1 MAGRIPQ
8 SFIDDLLGRID
19 IVEVIDEYV
28 PLKKAG
34 RNYQARCPFHNEKTP
49 SFSVSPEK
57 QFFYCFGCGVSG
69 SAIGFLMDYARLE
82 FPEAVR
88 ELAARAGLRLPEE
101 AGPSSQTP
109 SLEPLLEILEKAA
122 RFYKTQLREHPEA
135 SKAVDYLKRR
145 GVSGLMAR
153 EFGLGYA
160 PPGWNN
166 LSRALGGTKES
177 DRVLD
182 QAGLLVNKD
191 DKGYYDRFRDR
202 IMFPILD
209 RRGRVIGFGGRVL
222 GDEEPKYLNSPETP
236 LFHKGSELYGLYHA
250 LRAGKPARLLI
261 VEGYMDVLTLAQYGF
276 HHAVATLG
284 TATTGEHLER
294 LFRAVSEVIFCFDG
308 DAAGQRAAWRALE
321 VSLPHLKEGRTVG
334 FLFMPEG
341 EDPDSLVR
349 KEGVARFQDSR
360 QVVSLSDFLFNNL
373 LRQVNMATLDGRARL
388 VESAKP
394 LISAVPPG
402 PLRDL
407 MWKRLSELSGLE
419 THQLAPAYV
428 EPHVRASIRPAD
440 TTQRHPSLV
449 RMAVALLLREPS
461 LASLV
466 ESPSELSS
474 LSMPGIPLLVS
485 LIELIKEKPGITCG
499 ALLERWRDT
508 EEGRHLGK
516 LASWDLPVPPQG
528 REAEFVGAVQQLR
541 KKLTKQQR
549 LSRLLDNIPGPKA
562 GGSERK

>member
-8 SFIDDLLGRID
+8 SFIDDLLGRVD

-49 SFSVSPEK
+49 SFTVSPEK
-57 QFFYCFGCGVSG
+57 QFFYCFGCGANG

-88 ELAARAGLRLPEE
+88 DLAARAGLRLPEE
-101 AGPSSQTP
+101 AGTSSHAQ
-109 SLEPLLEILEKAA
+109 SLEPLLAVLEKAT

-135 SKAVDYLKRR
+135 HKAVDYLKQR

-166 LSRALGGTKES
+166 LLRALGDTDEAVKAMT
-177 DRVLD
+177 
-182 QAGLLVNKD
+182 QAGLLIQKE
-191 DKGYYDRFRDR
+191 DKGHYDRFRDR
-202 IMFPILD
+202 IMFPIHD

-236 LFHKGSELYGLYHA
+236 LFRKGSELYGLHHA
-250 LRAGKPARLLI
+250 LQAGKPSQLLI
-261 VEGYMDVLTLAQYGF
+261 VEGYMDVLTLAQYEF

-294 LFRAVSEVIFCFDG
+294 LFRAVSEVVFCFDG

-341 EDPDSLVR
+341 EDPDSLVH
-349 KEGVARFQDSR
+349 KEGVARFQDPR
-360 QVVSLSDFLFNNL
+360 QVVSLSDFLFNSL
-373 LRQVNMATLDGRARL
+373 LRQVNLATLDGRARL

-402 PLRDL
+402 PLREL

-419 THQLAPAYV
+419 THQLAPADV
-428 EPHVRASIRPAD
+428 EPHARTPNRQTEA
-440 TTQRHPSLV
+440 QRRPSLV
-449 RMAVALLLREPS
+449 KTAVALLLREPS

-466 ESPSELSS
+466 ESPNELSG
-474 LSMPGIPLLVS
+474 LTMPGIPLLVS
-485 LIELIKEKPGITCG
+485 LLESIKEKPDISCG

-516 LASWDLPVPPQG
+516 LASWDLPVPAQG
-528 REAEFVGAVQQLR
+528 REAEFVGAIQQLR
-541 KKLTKQQR
+541 RKLTKQQR
-549 LSRLLDNIPGPKA
+549 LDRLLNNFSVPKS
-562 GGSERK
+562 GETMQK